1 MLRRPSLPPVVVV
14 PVCRRQ
20 RHRRTVYLK
29 CTLPQE
35 WAADAVCR
43 VHPARN
49 RDDARYRR
57 VKDLFAPITEPKI
70 AVDTDRALEDYLP
83 TCLAA
88 VRAFMTA

>member
-1 MLRRPSLPPVVVV
+1 VVVV
-14 PVCRRQ
+14 PVSRRQ

-35 WAADAVCR
+35 WAADAECR

-49 RDDARYRR
+49 RDDALYRR
-57 VKDLFAPITEPKI
+57 VKD
-70 AVDTDRALEDYLP
+70 P

-88 VRAFMTA
+88 VPAFMTA